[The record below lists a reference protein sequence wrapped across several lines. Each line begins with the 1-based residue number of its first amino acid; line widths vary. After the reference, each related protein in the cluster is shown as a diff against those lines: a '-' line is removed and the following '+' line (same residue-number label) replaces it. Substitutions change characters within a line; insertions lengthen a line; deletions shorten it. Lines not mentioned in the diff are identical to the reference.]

1 MKPLFD
7 FLVKLCILS
16 VILWG
21 VIFWAQPVYR
31 FDLGSVFPAWLM
43 VFLNALMG
51 YLLFEYAFDKESRM
65 FTLVV
70 FGGLAM
76 RLLAIM
82 ALVLVI
88 NVLHLVRSIDFVVS
102 FISFY
107 CIYLVVEVLGY
118 QKKNQQKKKLQETGN
133 HAS

>member
-7 FLVKLCILS
+7 FLIKLFILS

-21 VIFWAQPVYR
+21 FIYWGASKYS
-31 FDLGSVFPAWLM
+31 FDMGSVFIAWIM
-43 VFLNALMG
+43 IALNSLIG
-51 YLLFEYAFDKESRM
+51 YLLFEYAFEKESKV

-70 FGGLAM
+70 FGGVAL
-76 RLLAIM
+76 RLLVIM

-88 NVLHLVRSIDFVVS
+88 NLLGMVESIDFVVS

-107 CIYLVVEVLGY
+107 CIYLVVEVLAY
-118 QKKNQQKKKLQETGN
+118 QKKNQMKKN
-133 HAS
+133 AARN

>member
-7 FLVKLCILS
+7 FLIKLFILS

-21 VIFWAQPVYR
+21 FIYWGASKYS
-31 FDLGSVFPAWLM
+31 FDMGSVFIAWIM
-43 VFLNALMG
+43 IALNSLIG
-51 YLLFEYAFDKESRM
+51 YLLFEYAFEKESKV

-70 FGGLAM
+70 FGGVAL
-76 RLLAIM
+76 RLLVIM

-88 NVLHLVRSIDFVVS
+88 NLLGMVESIDFVVS

-107 CIYLVVEVLGY
+107 CIYLVVEVLAY
-118 QKKNQQKKKLQETGN
+118 QKRNQMKKNAARN
-133 HAS
+133 